1 MKEEELVYK
10 IWNSYMLFQMT
21 QCRQRE
27 LTILVSVF
35 TDNPIQ
41 IIRYVLGCCYN
52 GWPMRVLESG
62 FQSERT
68 VVTTIVLWINLGN

>member
-1 MKEEELVYK
+1 MEFLHV
-10 IWNSYMLFQMT
+10 IPDDAG
-21 QCRQRE
+21 RQRE
-27 LTILVSVF
+27 LTILVSVS

-41 IIRYVLGCCYN
+41 IIRYILGCCYN

-68 VVTTIVLWINLGN
+68 VVTTIVLWINLGNSLSPAYP